1 MSKNNPYHNLSMW
14 KGAKPDLFSK
24 AINLRENMTEA
35 EVLIWEMLKNK
46 QILGYKFRRQ
56 HPIHSFIV
64 DFYCHK
70 LKLVIEIDGE
80 YHNQKKQIKLDEERT
95 KILEY
100 QGIKIIRFT
109 NNVVISNISNV
120 LNEIRN
126 YIILIES
133 KGKKTDQ

>member
-133 KGKKTDQ
+133 KGKKTNQ